1 MTPKE
6 KANELIEKAKK
17 ASSYQYQEYAGAHYT
32 WFEHDI
38 DTLRLIA
45 LITVEEILK
54 ILPTNEYLEDL
65 GKNIENREKV
75 YWQEVKQE
83 IEKL

>member
-38 DTLRLIA
+38 DTLKLIA
-45 LITVEEILK
+45 LITVEEL
-54 ILPTNEYLEDL
+54 LSTLTPFAGDDNARRYWNDVASELEVL
-65 GKNIENREKV
+65 R
-75 YWQEVKQE
+75 
-83 IEKL
+83 

>member
-1 MTPKE
+1 MTPQ
-6 KANELIEKAKK
+6 EKAKK

-45 LITVEEILK
+45 LITVEEVINGNFADGYDHQFWECVK
-54 ILPTNEYLEDL
+54 AELEVL
-65 GKNIENREKV
+65 R
-75 YWQEVKQE
+75 
-83 IEKL
+83 